1 MTTLTIPD
9 LDERIKQKL
18 LARAARHGRSV
29 EEEAR
34 AILARE
40 VEEDGFGTSVS
51 DVIGLWKGRSTTESL
66 IHELRG
72 ED

>member
-40 VEEDGFGTSVS
+40 VEEDGSDTSFS
-51 DVIGLWKGRSTTESL
+51 AVIGIWKGRSTTESL
-66 IHELRG
+66 VHELRG